1 MAELDVTVTSVNRMV
16 WHGKA
21 KAVVLKTVLGDMGIL
36 VGHEPV
42 LAVLADGPLRIDTLP
57 EEGGES
63 EGLWFAV
70 HGGFFSLDSNV
81 MHILVEY
88 TEMASEIDLERAKA
102 AKERAEAAGADDED
116 EVEALRRAET
126 RIDVAMAASGKR

>member
-1 MAELDVTVTSVNRMV
+1 MAELDVTVTSVSRKV
-16 WHGKA
+16 WEGKA
-21 KAVVLKTVLGDMGIL
+21 KSVVLKTVLGDMGVL
-36 VGHEPV
+36 PDHEPV
-42 LAVLADGPLRIDTLP
+42 LAVLADGPLRIDTVA

-63 EGLWFAV
+63 ESRWFAV

-102 AKERAEAAGADDED
+102 ARERAQAAGSDDEE